1 VSIIKTVIGLWA
13 GYEGGIG
20 IRNIIERHTYY
31 NEAREYCNEV
41 GKPMLRIG
49 MRKYF
54 WEPPDA
60 DITVDTNPEVE
71 SIAGGICADERNLL
85 FVDKEF
91 GVCIN
96 QHTLE
101 HLNSIG
107 DVEKAVKECVR
118 VSDITVLLT
127 PSPYSIFTNVFNPNH
142 NLRLYFDRISNAI
155 RVEENRCNVRSIGQ
169 AMVVKELPR
178 IYTKGIGIV
187 IYNEFSSL
195 M

>member
-1 VSIIKTVIGLWA
+1 MITIKTLLGLWA

-31 NEAREYCNEV
+31 KEAREYCDMI

-60 DITVDTNPEVE
+60 DVTVDIDPQVE
-71 SIAGGICADERNLL
+71 STIGGVCADERSLPFAN
-85 FVDKEF
+85 KEF

-101 HLNSIG
+101 HLSNIEDAEQAINESF
-107 DVEKAVKECVR
+107 R
-118 VSDITVLLT
+118 VADIAVLLT
-127 PSPYSIFTNVFNPNH
+127 PSPYSVFTNIFNPHH
-142 NLRLYFDRISNAI
+142 NLRLYFDHINNTIRI
-155 RVEENRCNVRSIGQ
+155 EENRYNIKSIGQ
-169 AMVVKELPR
+169 AMVLTEPPR
-178 IYTKGIGIV
+178 IYSRGIGIV
-187 IYNEFSSL
+187 IGDNI
-195 M
+195 

>member
-1 VSIIKTVIGLWA
+1 MITLKTLLGLWA

-31 NEAREYCNEV
+31 KEAREYCDMI

-60 DITVDTNPEVE
+60 DVTVDIDHEVE
-71 SIAGGICADERNLL
+71 STIGGVCADERSLPFAN
-85 FVDKEF
+85 KEF

-101 HLNSIG
+101 HLSNIEDAEQAINESF
-107 DVEKAVKECVR
+107 R
-118 VSDITVLLT
+118 VADIAVLLT
-127 PSPYSIFTNVFNPNH
+127 PSPYSVFTNIFNPHH
-142 NLRLYFDRISNAI
+142 NLRLYFDHINNTIRI
-155 RVEENRCNVRSIGQ
+155 EENRYNIKSVGQ
-169 AMVVKELPR
+169 AMVLTKSPR
-178 IYTKGIGIV
+178 IYSRGIGIV
-187 IYNEFSSL
+187 IGDNI
-195 M
+195 